1 MGLDQIAYKLKKNF
15 INKNVDFSLNDIARY
30 GGGAVALA
38 EMDEFAFW
46 RKHWHFD
53 QFMEK
58 LYFNKGGKEEIF
70 NCCWLKLSAKDLDN
84 LEIHL
89 QIDQKYKEYDQ
100 YQEYE
105 GELKDYDA
113 KFIAQAR
120 DALKN
125 GFDIIYTNN
134 W

>member
-1 MGLDQIAYKLKKNF
+1 
-15 INKNVDFSLNDIARY
+15 
-30 GGGAVALA
+30 
-38 EMDEFAFW
+38 
-46 RKHWHFD
+46 
-53 QFMEK
+53 MEK
-58 LYFNKGGKEEIF
+58 LYFNKGGKEEIY
-70 NCCWLKLSAKDLDN
+70 NSCWLKLSTKDLDG

-89 QIDQKYKEYDQ
+89 QNDQKYKEYDQ

-113 KFIAQAR
+113 NFIAQAR
-120 DALKN
+120 NALKN

>member
-15 INKNVDFSLNDIARY
+15 INKNVDFSLNDEECCDS
-30 GGGAVALA
+30 

-53 QFMEK
+53 QFMEE
-58 LYFNKGGKEEIF
+58 LYFNKGGKEEIY
-70 NCCWLKLSAKDLDN
+70 NSCWLKLSTKDLDG

-89 QIDQKYKEYDQ
+89 QNDQKYKEYDQ

-105 GELKDYDA
+105 GEEIDYDA
-113 KFIAQAR
+113 NFIAQAR

>member
-1 MGLDQIAYKLKKNF
+1 MKIYKIKGLNRALIIAL
-15 INKNVDFSLNDIARY
+15 ITTTI
-30 GGGAVALA
+30 
-38 EMDEFAFW
+38 
-46 RKHWHFD
+46 
-53 QFMEK
+53 
-58 LYFNKGGKEEIF
+58 
-70 NCCWLKLSAKDLDN
+70 DLDN

-89 QIDQKYKEYDQ
+89 QNDQKYKEYDQ